1 MPNGF
6 GKVRGQRVVEGGI
19 SPAAEEEAMNAAG
32 VRVLPDDLAGIID
45 ADCVG
50 ADAAVGE
57 GVIEGSV
64 FVDRHD
70 LGLL

>member
-1 MPNGF
+1 
-6 GKVRGQRVVEGGI
+6 
-19 SPAAEEEAMNAAG
+19 MNAAA